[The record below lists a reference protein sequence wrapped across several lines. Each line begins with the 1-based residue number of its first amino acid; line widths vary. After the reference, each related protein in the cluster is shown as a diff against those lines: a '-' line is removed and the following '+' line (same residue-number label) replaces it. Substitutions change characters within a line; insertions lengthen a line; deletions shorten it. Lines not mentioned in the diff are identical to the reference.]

1 MAAVMFPPLESDLL
15 RTFVAVAE
23 SGNFTKAGETVG
35 RTQSAVSMQIK
46 KLEDI
51 LGETLFERGSRGV
64 NMTGHGIRLLDNA
77 RRIVTLL
84 DDTAAAIRLPALD
97 GSVRIGISEEYINST
112 LPRALGAFAAV
123 HPGVE
128 VTVQQGVSMHNLAA
142 LDAGEIDIAIVFEPG
157 GPTRNE
163 VLMVDPTVWVTSDQH
178 QTHLRHPLPI
188 ATYTYLKNGWC
199 DELALK
205 SLIKR
210 NRESRV
216 AYVSRTSS
224 GLIAAV
230 TSGLAIAPLTRSSI
244 PAGCREL
251 TADDGY
257 DVIDFSNVILK
268 ARPRGNKRIV
278 ETMCNAIREAFRA
291 SGQA

>member
-1 MAAVMFPPLESDLL
+1 MATAMFPPLESDLL

-23 SGNFTKAGETVG
+23 SGNFTKAGEAVG
-35 RTQSAVSMQIK
+35 RTQSAISMQIK

-64 NMTGHGIRLLDNA
+64 NMTNHGVRLLDNA

-112 LPRALGAFAAV
+112 LPKALGAFAAV

-128 VTVQQGVSMHNLAA
+128 VTVQQGVSMSNLAA

-163 VLMVDPTVWVTSDQH
+163 VLMLDPTVWVTSDQH
-178 QTHLRHPLPI
+178 QAHLRHPLPI

-278 ETMCNAIREAFRA
+278 ETMCNAIREAFRVP
-291 SGQA
+291 GQV